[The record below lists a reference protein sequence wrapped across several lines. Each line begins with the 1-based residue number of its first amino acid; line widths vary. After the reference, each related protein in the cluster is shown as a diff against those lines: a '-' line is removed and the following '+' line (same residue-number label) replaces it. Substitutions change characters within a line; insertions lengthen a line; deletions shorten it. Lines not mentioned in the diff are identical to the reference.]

1 LIKFFMN
8 LRQFFIICL
17 LLLFVQSAL
26 SQQMKIGRIMQLNVS
41 GNKTSDESVI
51 KLSSGLKE
59 GEDFNYEDVQKAIKN
74 LWAHNLFSDIRII
87 QNQSTPDGLILTIE
101 VKEYPRLDKV
111 DIKGN
116 RKIKSDEIETE
127 LGLFRYQVISP
138 AQISKARQ
146 KLLQMYAEKGFTL
159 AEVRGDTLPSEHP
172 DRVILSLT
180 IDEGKKVQIK
190 RIQFFGNAFFKDSK
204 VRKQMKKTKEDRW
217 WRGADFD
224 QEEYIEDKDL
234 VLEFYRNNGYRDA
247 EILRDSLYYDSEKKD
262 MFIDIWIYE
271 GNCYYLGDVTW
282 EGNTIFEARQLNSL
296 LELQKGDPFSQEK
309 YIKSLYENIQGAYY
323 DQGYIR
329 TQINPIENLSG
340 KDTLNVHFMVAE
352 GKPVKIRKILIS
364 GNTRTK
370 DRVIRRELRIRP
382 GDLFSKDLLVRSARE
397 LMMLNYFSNVVPD
410 VIPYVGD
417 EELID
422 LTIDV
427 EEKSTDTANLSGGWS
442 ELDKLIG
449 SVGLAMNN
457 LFGNGQ
463 RLSLD
468 WNFGRYYR
476 SFNIGFTEPWFM
488 NTPTLIGGSIYDIKR
503 NSRYIGY
510 SQISRGLS
518 LRFGRRFKWPD
529 NYFRGDWIYRLDQ
542 TELKD
547 FSSYIIE
554 RNPNNIVN
562 EEWPL
567 TSSGIT
573 QIISRNSLDQP
584 EFPTRG
590 SQVSFTT
597 ELAGG
602 PFGGN
607 VGYHKHIFSAEYFI
621 PTIFQKLIL
630 LTRAQTGYM
639 GLLTRNGR
647 IPYLEY
653 FFMGGSGLSRATPLR
668 GYDDP
673 LAGGAYYYEG
683 GRVMMKTTLE
693 LRFPLI
699 ANPTMYGL
707 IFAEAGNTWL
717 DLKSTDPFNLR
728 KSVGVGAR
736 IFMPMIGM
744 LGFDY
749 AYGFDHYNAY
759 GEKAGIWKPHFV
771 FGKSF

>member
-1 LIKFFMN
+1 MRKFFMN
-8 LRQFFIICL
+8 LRYFIIICL
-17 LLLFVQSAL
+17 MLFSAGAGW
-26 SQQMKIGRIMQLNVS
+26 SQQKAIGRILQLNVS
-41 GNKTSDESVI
+41 GNQTSDESVI

-59 GEDFNYEDVQKAIKN
+59 GEQFNYEDVQKAIKN
-74 LWAHNLFSDIRII
+74 LWAHNLFADIRILLD
-87 QNQSTPDGLILTIE
+87 QRTPDGMILTIHVE
-101 VKEYPRLDKV
+101 EYPRLDKV
-111 DIKGN
+111 EIQGN
-116 RKIKSDEIETE
+116 KKIKSDEIETE

-138 AQISKARQ
+138 AKIEKARQ
-146 KLLQMYAEKGFTL
+146 KLLEMYAEKGYTL
-159 AEVRGDTLPSEHP
+159 AEVRADTLPSEHP
-172 DRVILSLT
+172 GRVILSLDV
-180 IDEGKKVQIK
+180 DEGKKVQIK
-190 RIQFFGNAFFKDSK
+190 RIQFFGNTRFDDGKL
-204 VRKQMKKTKEDRW
+204 RKQLKKTKEDRW

-224 QEEYIEDKDL
+224 AEEYAEDKDK
-234 VLEFYRNNGYRDA
+234 VIEFYRNNGYRDA
-247 EILRDSLYYDSEKKD
+247 EILRDSLYYDDEKKD
-262 MFIDIWIYE
+262 MFIDIWVHE
-271 GNCYYLGDVTW
+271 GRCYYLGDVTW
-282 EGNTIFEARQLNSL
+282 EGNTIFADQQLNAL
-296 LELQKGDPFSQEK
+296 LELEKGDPFSQEK

-329 TQINPIENLSG
+329 TQINPVETLSG
-340 KDTLNVHFMVAE
+340 EDTLDVRFVIME
-352 GKPVKIRKILIS
+352 GKPVKIRKIIIS

-382 GDLFSKDLLVRSARE
+382 GDVFSKDLLVRSARE

-410 VIPYVGD
+410 VLPYAGD

-427 EEKSTDTANLSGGWS
+427 EEKSTDTANLSGGYS

-488 NTPTLIGGSIYDIKR
+488 NTPTLIGGSLYDIKR
-503 NSRYIGY
+503 SSTYIGY
-510 SQISRGLS
+510 SQVSRGLS
-518 LRFGRRFKWPD
+518 VRFGRRFKWPD

-542 TELKD
+542 TELGD
-547 FSSYIIE
+547 FSSYIRE

-562 EEWPL
+562 EKWPL

-573 QIISRNSLDQP
+573 QIVSRNSLDQP

-590 SQVSFTT
+590 SQVSLTT

-607 VGYHKHIFSAEYFI
+607 VGYHKHMFSAEFFI
-621 PTIFQKLIL
+621 PTVLNKLIL
-630 LTRAQTGYM
+630 LSRAQAGYM
-639 GLLTRNGR
+639 GLLTHDGR

-683 GRVMMKTTLE
+683 GRTMMKTTFE

-699 ANPTMYGL
+699 SNPTMYGL
-707 IFAEAGNTWL
+707 VFAEAGNTWL
-717 DLKSTDPFNLR
+717 NLKSTDPFNLR

-736 IFMPMIGM
+736 IFMPMVGM

-749 AYGFDHYNAY
+749 AYGFDHYNT
-759 GEKAGIWKPHFV
+759 AGDRVGTWKPHFV